1 VLSALRSVWRPRWP
15 WQGRRLTL
23 AAGLVLL
30 LGALNVEAQAQER
43 PLVAGIDVVGNLRI
57 EADTVR
63 SYMLIRIGDEMNTA
77 RVDRSLKALFATGLF
92 ADVAISRQ
100 GARLI
105 VNVIENPI
113 INQLVFEGNNK
124 IDDETLEAEVQLRPR
139 QVYTQTRIHGDVQRV
154 TQLYRLSGRFAAT
167 VEPKVVQ
174 LPQNRVDLIFEVN
187 EGPPTAIRRI
197 AFIGN
202 RRYSDSKLRSAI
214 ATKETRWYRFLTSD
228 DTYDPD
234 RLTLDRDLLY
244 RFYRKN
250 GYADFRINSAVAEL
264 TADREDFFVTFAV
277 EEGERY
283 TFGHIDLQTSLRD
296 LDPAVLRDQ
305 LESLEGETYNAE
317 AIENTIQNITFAVG
331 RLGYAFVDVRPRL
344 DRNREARVIGLT
356 YEIDEGPRV
365 YVERIDV
372 SGNVRTLDK
381 VIRREFRL
389 VEGDAFNSAKL
400 RRSQQRIRALGFF
413 DSVELTTEEGSTDD
427 KTVVK
432 VEVEE
437 QSTGALEL
445 GAGFSTSDA
454 IIGDVRISEK
464 NLLGKGQDLAA
475 SISVSKSRQFV
486 DISFTEP
493 YFLDRDVAAGF
504 DVFRRRRELQDES
517 SFDLNTVG
525 FKLRMGYPI
534 AEHFRQTLTYS
545 FDVTE
550 IENVG
555 NNASR
560 FVREQQGSATTSSF
574 GYTLVYDVRDDRFD
588 PTRGWVLTGAQELAG
603 LGGNVR
609 YLRTTVE
616 YGHYF
621 PITDSVVGLLGVE
634 QGYIFGLNQN
644 VRIDDRFFLGGD
656 NFRGFKVA
664 GVGPRD
670 KATGDALGGN
680 LFYVGVAEL
689 RFPLGLP
696 EDYGILGRVFSEVGS
711 LASVDDQGAGIF
723 DVGSA
728 RATAGVGFTWRSP
741 FGPVLVD
748 FAYPLAQEEVDE
760 AQVFRFSFGT
770 RF

>member
-1 VLSALRSVWRPRWP
+1 
-15 WQGRRLTL
+15 
-23 AAGLVLL
+23 
-30 LGALNVEAQAQER
+30 
-43 PLVAGIDVVGNLRI
+43 
-57 EADTVR
+57 
-63 SYMLIRIGDEMNTA
+63 M
-77 RVDRSLKALFATGLF
+77 
-92 ADVAISRQ
+92 
-100 GARLI
+100 
-105 VNVIENPI
+105 
-113 INQLVFEGNNK
+113 
-124 IDDETLEAEVQLRPR
+124 
-139 QVYTQTRIHGDVQRV
+139 
-154 TQLYRLSGRFAAT
+154 
-167 VEPKVVQ
+167 
-174 LPQNRVDLIFEVN
+174 
-187 EGPPTAIRRI
+187 
-197 AFIGN
+197 
-202 RRYSDSKLRSAI
+202 
-214 ATKETRWYRFLTSD
+214 
-228 DTYDPD
+228 
-234 RLTLDRDLLY
+234 
-244 RFYRKN
+244 
-250 GYADFRINSAVAEL
+250 
-264 TADREDFFVTFAV
+264 
-277 EEGERY
+277 
-283 TFGHIDLQTSLRD
+283 
-296 LDPAVLRDQ
+296 LRDQ

-317 AIENTIQNITFAVG
+317 AIENSIQNITFAVG

-344 DRNREARVIGLT
+344 DRDREARVIGLT
-356 YEIDEGPRV
+356 YEVDEGPRV
-365 YVERIDV
+365 YIERIDV
-372 SGNVRTLDK
+372 AGNVRTLDK

-413 DSVELTTEEGSTDD
+413 DSVEMSTEEGSTDD

-454 IIGDVRISEK
+454 IIGDVRVSEK
-464 NLLGKGQDLAA
+464 NLLGKGQELAA

-517 SFDLNTVG
+517 SFDLNTLG

-560 FVREQQGSATTSSF
+560 FVREQQGSATTSSV

-588 PTRGWVLTGAQELAG
+588 PTRGWILTGAQELAG

-609 YLRTTVE
+609 YLRTTIE

-621 PITDSVVGLLGVE
+621 PVADNVVGLLGVE
-634 QGYIFGLNQN
+634 QGYIFGLNQD
-644 VRIDDRFFLGGD
+644 VRIDDRFFVGGG

-670 KATGDALGGN
+670 TATGDALGGN

-696 EDYGILGRVFSEVGS
+696 EEYGILGRVFSEVGS

-723 DVGSA
+723 DVGSP